1 VTGDDFGVALPVN
14 EAVERANRDGI
25 LNTASLMVGGAA
37 VDDAVARARRLPSL
51 RVGLHLV
58 LVRGQPVLPPER
70 IPDLVGP
77 DGHFSTRLVRAGFRY
92 FFLPSVRA
100 QLAAEIRA
108 QFERFRDTG
117 LPLDHVNTHNHMHL
131 HPTILG
137 LILKVGR
144 DFGLR
149 AVRLPH
155 EPFGASWRGTRDGL
169 LRRVANDLLLRIL
182 IASHRRRMTRAGIAF
197 NDYMFGM
204 NDSGAM
210 DRERLVGFLRNLP
223 DGVSEIYCHPATGPW
238 PGMEAEARSYRFA
251 DELAALTDAAVR
263 SALTA
268 QRIEPT
274 AFSQL
279 A

>member
-1 VTGDDFGVALPVN
+1 
-14 EAVERANRDGI
+14 
-25 LNTASLMVGGAA
+25 MVGGGA
-37 VDDAVARARRLPSL
+37 VDDAVQRARRLPSL
-51 RVGLHLV
+51 GVGLHLV
-58 LVRGQPVLPPER
+58 LVRGQPVLPPDR

-77 DGHFSTRLVRAGFRY
+77 DGSFSTRLVRAGFRY

-137 LILKVGR
+137 LVLKIGR

-155 EPFGASWRGTRDGL
+155 EPFQPSWKSAHQGL
-169 LRRVANDLLLRIL
+169 LRRLSNDLLLRVL
-182 IASHRRRMTRAGIAF
+182 IASHRWRMKRAGIAF
-197 NDYMFGM
+197 NDYVFGM

-210 DRERLVGFLRNLP
+210 DREKMLGILNNLP
-223 DGVSEIYCHPATGPW
+223 DGVSEMYCHPATGPW
-238 PGMEAEARSYRFA
+238 AGMEPEARGYRFA
-251 DELAALTDAAVR
+251 DELAALTDDTVRAAI
-263 SALTA
+263 AA
-268 QRIEPT
+268 HRIEPT
-274 AFSQL
+274 AFRLL

>member
-1 VTGDDFGVALPVN
+1 MPVN
-14 EAVERANRDGI
+14 EAIERAHRDGI
-25 LNTASLMVGGAA
+25 LNTTSLMVGGEA
-37 VDDAVARARRLPSL
+37 VDDAVARAKRLPSL

-58 LVRGQPVLPPER
+58 LVRGRPVLPPDR

-77 DGHFSTRLVRAGFRY
+77 DGQFSTRLVRAGFRY
-92 FFLPSVRA
+92 FFVPSVRA

-117 LPLDHVNTHNHMHL
+117 LALDHVNSHNHMHL

-137 LILKVGR
+137 LILDIGH

-155 EPFGASWRGTRDGL
+155 EPFQASWKGARHGF
-169 LRRVANDLLLRIL
+169 LRRLSNDLFLRVL
-182 IASHRRRMTRAGIAF
+182 IASHRQRMKRAGIAF
-197 NDYMFGM
+197 NDYVFGM

-210 DRERLVGFLRNLP
+210 DRERMVGFLNNLP
-223 DGVSEIYCHPATGPW
+223 DGVSELYCHPATGPW
-238 PGMEAEARSYRFA
+238 AGMEPEARSYRFA
-251 DELAALTDAAVR
+251 DELAALTDDAVR
-263 SALTA
+263 ATMTA
-268 QRIEPT
+268 QRIEST
-274 AFSQL
+274 TFSLL

>member
-1 VTGDDFGVALPVN
+1 
-14 EAVERANRDGI
+14 
-25 LNTASLMVGGAA
+25 MVGGAA
-37 VDDAVARARRLPSL
+37 VDDAVVRAQRLPSL

-58 LVRGQPVLPPER
+58 LVRGAPVLPPER

-77 DGHFSTRLVRAGFRY
+77 DGQFSTRLVRAGLRY

-117 LPLDHVNTHNHMHL
+117 LSLDHVNTHNHMHL

-137 LILKVGR
+137 LILDVGR
-144 DFGLR
+144 DFGLH

-155 EPFGASWRGTRDGL
+155 EPFASSWRGARRGF
-169 LRRVANDLLLRIL
+169 LRRLSNDLFLRVL
-182 IASHRRRMTRAGIAF
+182 IASHRRRLTRAGIAF
-197 NDYMFGM
+197 NDYVFGM

-210 DRERLVGFLRNLP
+210 DRDRMMGFLNNLP
-223 DGVSEIYCHPATGPW
+223 DGVSELYCHPATGPW
-238 PGMEAEARSYRFA
+238 AGMEPEARSYRFA
-251 DELAALTDAAVR
+251 DELAALTDDAVR
-263 SALTA
+263 AAIAA

-274 AFSQL
+274 AFSLL

>member
-1 VTGDDFGVALPVN
+1 LPVN
-14 EAVERANRDGI
+14 EAIERAHRDGI
-25 LNTASLMVGGAA
+25 LSTTSLMVAGDAA
-37 VDDAVARARRLPSL
+37 ADAVERARRLPSL

-58 LVRGQPVLPPER
+58 LVRGRPVLPPDR

-77 DGHFSTRLVRAGFRY
+77 DGDFSTRLVRAGFRY

-108 QFERFRDTG
+108 QFERFHDSG
-117 LPLDHVNTHNHMHL
+117 LPLDHVNSHNHMHL

-137 LILKVGR
+137 LILEIGR

-155 EPFGASWRGTRDGL
+155 EPFQASWKSAHRGF
-169 LRRVANDLLLRIL
+169 LRRLANDLLLRVL
-182 IASHRRRMTRAGIAF
+182 IASHRRRMTRAGVAF
-197 NDYMFGM
+197 NDYVFGM
-204 NDSGAM
+204 NDTGAM
-210 DRERLVGFLRNLP
+210 DRERMLAILANLP

-238 PGMEAEARSYRFA
+238 SGMEPEARSYRVA
-251 DELAALTDAAVR
+251 DELAALTDEAVR
-263 SALTA
+263 STLRS

-274 AFSQL
+274 AFSLL

>member
-1 VTGDDFGVALPVN
+1 MPVN
-14 EAVERANRDGI
+14 EAIERAHRDGI

-37 VDDAVARARRLPSL
+37 ADDAVARAKRLSSL

-58 LVRGQPVLPPER
+58 LVRGRPILPPAR

-77 DGHFSTRLVRAGFRY
+77 DGNFSSRLVRAGFRY

-108 QFERFRDTG
+108 QFERFQGTG
-117 LPLDHVNTHNHMHL
+117 LTLDHVNTHNHMHL

-137 LILKVGR
+137 LILEVGR
-144 DFGLR
+144 EFDLR

-155 EPFGASWRGTRDGL
+155 EPFQPSWKGTHQGF
-169 LRRVANDLLLRIL
+169 LRRLSNDLLLRVL
-182 IASHRRRMTRAGIAF
+182 ITSHRQRMKRAGIVF
-197 NDYMFGM
+197 NDYVFGM

-210 DRERLVGFLRNLP
+210 DRERMMGFLNNLP
-223 DGVSEIYCHPATGPW
+223 DGVSELYCHPATGPW
-238 PGMEAEARSYRFA
+238 AGMEPEARSYRFA
-251 DELAALTDAAVR
+251 DELAALTDDAVR
-263 SALTA
+263 TAMAA

-274 AFSQL
+274 AFGLL